1 MFLSRS
7 GVGGPFDTLAAGLA
21 NTGQYNWTVS
31 GPATT
36 QAIVRIVAR
45 DRAGNVVSDVSDGVF
60 MILSSSVAG
69 VDDGPVTAF
78 ALAAPRPNPVRG
90 SGAIVFA
97 LPTATHVRLAV
108 LDVQGREVAVLADG
122 LFAHTARVT
131 EAFEADVAIPNINCE
146 KCTMQITQFMA
157 EHGKNKDGDYT
168 YHHCAELQITADPSK
183 AIENFPLKK

>member
-1 MFLSRS
+1 M
-7 GVGGPFDTLAAGLA
+7 
-21 NTGQYNWTVS
+21 
-31 GPATT
+31 
-36 QAIVRIVAR
+36 AR

-122 LFAHTARVT
+122 LYAAGRHPVTLSSARLEPGLYFARL
-131 EAFEADVAIPNINCE
+131 EAAGRRF
-146 KCTMQITQFMA
+146 TQRIVLMR
-157 EHGKNKDGDYT
+157 
-168 YHHCAELQITADPSK
+168 
-183 AIENFPLKK
+183 